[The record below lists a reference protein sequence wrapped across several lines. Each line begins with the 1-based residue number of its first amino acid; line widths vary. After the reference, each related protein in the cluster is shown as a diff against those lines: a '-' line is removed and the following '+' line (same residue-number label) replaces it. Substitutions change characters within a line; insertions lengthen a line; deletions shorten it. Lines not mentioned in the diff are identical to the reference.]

1 MKNISLNIDKV
12 AGFVS
17 KETIAAYEPQVK
29 ACMETLENGTGK
41 GNASWVG
48 CICHR
53 L

>member
-12 AGFVS
+12 AGFAS

-29 ACMETLENGTGK
+29 ACMETLEKVMT
-41 GNASWVG
+41 SWVG
-48 CICHR
+48 CTCHR